1 MVAVKICGLTDPE
14 AIAVAA
20 AEGAAYLGFVFYP
33 PSPRALSPE
42 RFAALRAAVP
52 AGPRCVGVF
61 VDPEEEL
68 LARVLAAAPL
78 DWLQLHG
85 GETPERVAALKAAFG
100 LPVIKALRVAATED
114 LDACAAFET
123 VADMFLFDAPPPR
136 RAGALPGGNAEVF
149 DWDLLARLAPRRP
162 WILAGGLEVN
172 NLDEAV
178 RRTGARIVDVSS
190 GVETAP
196 GVKDPARIRAFL
208 RRARQLDPRAGASLP
223 EGRR

>member
-42 RFAALRAAVP
+42 RFAALRTAVP

-61 VDPEEEL
+61 VDPEDEL

-78 DWLQLHG
+78 DWVQLHG
-85 GETPERVAALKAAFG
+85 GETPARVAALKAAFG
-100 LPVIKALRVAATED
+100 LPVIKALRVAGRED

-136 RAGALPGGNAEVF
+136 RAGALPGGNAEAF
-149 DWDLLARLAPRRP
+149 DWDLLARATPRRP
-162 WILAGGLEVN
+162 WILAGGLEVD

-178 RRTGARIVDVSS
+178 RRTGARTVDVSS
-190 GVETAP
+190 GVEAAP

-208 RRARQLDPRAGASLP
+208 RRARQLDPGAAPP
-223 EGRR
+223 ERRM

>member
-33 PSPRALSPE
+33 PSPRALTPA
-42 RFAALRAAVP
+42 RFAELRAAGT

-61 VDPEEEL
+61 VDPTDEEI
-68 LARVLAAAPL
+68 ARVLAAGPL

-85 GETPERVAALKAAFG
+85 RETPERLAALKARFG
-100 LPVIKALRVAATED
+100 TPLIKALRVARAED
-114 LDACAAFET
+114 LDACAAFGR

-136 RAGALPGGNAEVF
+136 RAGALPGGNAARF
-149 DWDLLARLAPRRP
+149 DWDLLAGAAPNRP
-162 WILAGGLEVN
+162 WILAGGLDVN
-172 NLDEAV
+172 NLGEAL

-190 GVETAP
+190 GVEKAP

-208 RRARQLDPRAGASLP
+208 RRARNLDRQPGVSTP
-223 EGRR
+223 ERTT